1 MPVEGASDTALSF
14 DIAGKTG
21 GSLGSTLG
29 ATGSPATGGG
39 NDDVLGGK
47 RTFYPNGQLCSY
59 FKNDGSGIVHYP
71 DGRIAVNV
79 VAADGIPPGL
89 FTTFFK
95 AKGRKD
101 VIGSWN
107 AVGVG
112 SCMYKNNKVC
122 LSTTDAGGTYYDE
135 QGDLVRMWTWE
146 KRPLLEPIEFALND
160 FIFLQV
166 VNQKEITATFRSGSN
181 TVAFRLGKV
190 MRRSDTYLDKITGVG
205 TGDERG
211 KFTLD
216 VTKCRESLAKTQV
229 LRDSFK
235 AAKVDPNMPKPGLDP
250 RVIELANN
258 PSKVTTKAIRD
269 QISVIMTI
277 TTENAGNLHA
287 LSYIEHEIGEDG
299 RRRPAKTEGP
309 DLSSGSYKLQQKLAK
324 GWKCVHP
331 GNNPNS
337 EPKRAPVLMGGRFET
352 CTRFA
357 VYFTKKMKLPAIKS
371 AEYDAFLAKAPKT
384 QAVLIACISAASPLA
399 SNKALAMLEDCNGLV
414 WERFGGMVDM
424 KTRVFTKSVR
434 DLPYSF
440 AQFDIA
446 ESRLLATRHNIKSVP
461 MFLIYYNSR
470 LVYASNTF
478 TSTYDRKNLDHHPVV
493 ERMAEPVNKKCF
505 GYTGDDVMRKLEES
519 RGDGQKGKFLP
530 SDIKFGCAQSAIADA
545 AALCT
550 IQPFPSATIANQR
563 KRPLLRSVTTEP
575 TAVDG
580 IAKRMNYVF
589 GQSGKVS

>member
-14 DIAGKTG
+14 DIADKTG
-21 GSLGSTLG
+21 GSLGSSLGG
-29 ATGSPATGGG
+29 ATSHADGS
-39 NDDVLGGK
+39 DDVLGGK
-47 RTFYPNGQLCSY
+47 RIFYPNGQLFSY
-59 FKNDGSGIVHYP
+59 FKKDGSGIVHYP

-79 VAADGIPPGL
+79 VAGDGIPPGL

-95 AKGRKD
+95 ATGRKD

-135 QGDLVRMWTWE
+135 RGDLVRMWTWD
-146 KRPLLEPIEFALND
+146 KRPLVEAIQVALND

-166 VNQKEITATFRSGSN
+166 VNQKEVTATFRSGSN
-181 TVAFRLGKV
+181 QIVFRLGKV

-216 VTKCRESLAKTQV
+216 VTKCREALAKTQV

-235 AAKVDPNMPKPGLDP
+235 AAKVNPNMPKAGALDP
-250 RVIELANN
+250 RVIEMANN
-258 PSKVTTKAIRD
+258 PQKVTTKAIRE
-269 QISVIMTI
+269 QIAVIMTI

-309 DLSSGSYKLQQKLAK
+309 DVTSGSYKLQQKMAK
-324 GWKCVHP
+324 GWKCIQP
-331 GNNPNS
+331 RDDPDS

-357 VYFTKKMKLPAIKS
+357 VYFTKKVKLRVIKS
-371 AEYDAFLAKAPKT
+371 AEYDAFLAKVPKT
-384 QAVLIACISAASPLA
+384 QAVLIVCISAASPLA
-399 SNKALAMLEDCNGLV
+399 SNKAVAMLEDCNGMI

-424 KTRVFTKSVR
+424 KTRECTKSAK
-434 DLPYSF
+434 DLPYAI

-461 MFLIYYNSR
+461 MFLIYFNSR

-478 TSTYDRKNLDHHPVV
+478 TTTYDKKNLDHHPVV
-493 ERMAEPVNKKCF
+493 ERMCESVNKKCF
-505 GYTGDDVMRKLEES
+505 GYTSDDVMRKIEEA

-530 SDIKFGCAQSAIADA
+530 ADIKFGCAPSGLADA
-545 AALCT
+545 ALLAT
-550 IQPFPSATIANQR
+550 IKPFPSATIANQR

-580 IAKRMNYVF
+580 ISKRMNAVF